1 MQVIPSCSA
10 ASFAYGPD
18 FWLSVCLCVCVS
30 VCLCLCV
37 SVSLCLCFCVSLCLC
52 VSVSVSLCVR
62 VRVRVC
68 VWTFWFC
75 NRSASPEVEA
85 SWLEDE
91 GLCCGYHNIMS
102 HISLNRDDILF
113 VVLKIYLECGV
124 VFWILS
130 KNPCLEASRF
140 YVSLQWSSWRK

>member
-1 MQVIPSCSA
+1 
-10 ASFAYGPD
+10 
-18 FWLSVCLCVCVS
+18 VS
-30 VCLCLCV
+30 LFLCV
-37 SVSLCLCFCVSLCLC
+37 SVSLCLSLCLC
-52 VSVSVSLCVR
+52 VSVCAR
-62 VRVRVC
+62 ACVRVRVC

-124 VFWILS
+124 VFWILL